1 MYGHTSSLAPF
12 VETIPFR
19 RHIIY
24 MYGHTSSL
32 APFVETLI
40 YCLIQALRLKS
51 YNDVII
57 SHRLRYKRLDRL
69 YSTRITISL
78 PMEGLAAIY
87 RCGNT
92 LSTINYS
99 FLREFL
105 IKPIQNCN
113 N

>member
-12 VETIPFR
+12 VETQIC
-19 RHIIY
+19 
-24 MYGHTSSL
+24 
-32 APFVETLI
+32 
-40 YCLIQALRLKS
+40 CLIQDSRLRS

-57 SHRLRYKRLDRL
+57 PHRLRYEKLGRL

-87 RCGNT
+87 GCGHT
-92 LSTINYS
+92 SSTINYS